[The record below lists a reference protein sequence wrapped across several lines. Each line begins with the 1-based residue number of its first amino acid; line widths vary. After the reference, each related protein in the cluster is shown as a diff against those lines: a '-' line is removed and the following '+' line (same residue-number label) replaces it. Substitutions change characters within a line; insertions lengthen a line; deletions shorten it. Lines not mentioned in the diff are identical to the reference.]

1 MCHNIRIIQWK
12 MICFFFDNET
22 NNYDSYVVDES
33 VQCQHLLFFKWAP
46 AVGFGE
52 TGFTVQL

>member
-1 MCHNIRIIQWK
+1 VPQYTYYTMEND
-12 MICFFFDNET
+12 MFFFDNKT

>member
-1 MCHNIRIIQWK
+1 VPQYTYRTMEND
-12 MICFFFDNET
+12 MFFFDNKT